1 WLVATMIA
9 TGLAILAFVLISAG
23 VAWIVGN
30 GADVRASARDA
41 ARAVWVKIVGLVVA
55 VALATVAL
63 GVLSLL
69 VVGIPIAVWL
79 FVRWQFT
86 AQVVVLEGLGGRQAL
101 ARSASLVRRRWFHTA
116 LVTLLALGA
125 VGVVGM
131 VVGLVLL
138 IFFTGLPLWV
148 LSAVIALVDVLVMPF
163 AALVLTYL
171 YGDAVAS
178 HRTADVTEDV
188 GDVVA
193 TP

>member
-1 WLVATMIA
+1 
-9 TGLAILAFVLISAG
+9 
-23 VAWIVGN
+23 
-30 GADVRASARDA
+30 
-41 ARAVWVKIVGLVVA
+41 
-55 VALATVAL
+55 
-63 GVLSLL
+63 
-69 VVGIPIAVWL
+69 
-79 FVRWQFT
+79 
-86 AQVVVLEGLGGRQAL
+86 
-101 ARSASLVRRRWFHTA
+101 
-116 LVTLLALGA
+116 LLALGA

-148 LSAVIALVDVLVMPF
+148 LSAVIALVDVLVMPY

>member
-1 WLVATMIA
+1 MIA

-30 GADVRASARDA
+30 GAELRASVRDA
-41 ARAVWVKIVGLVVA
+41 AKAVWAKVIGLVVA
-55 VALATVAL
+55 VVLATVAL

-148 LSAVIALVDVLVMPF
+148 LSAVIALVDVLVMPY